1 MKNSVK
7 ILSFLSLLALSLILF
22 WSLSNS
28 SQENTHYD
36 RLYLSEPLST
46 SNQELITPIPETLNL
61 NTQKVHLGEQL
72 FHDKNLSHD
81 NTLSCAFCHNVK
93 KGGGDGLA
101 QPVTASLQKKNLPN
115 HTVFN
120 SPTIFNVGFNFV
132 QGWEG
137 KTKNLEQQTAI
148 PLFNPFEMGNKNWS
162 KILNYLNQTPHYKQQ
177 FQSIYASAIS
187 SEQVIDVISEFKR
200 SLTTPNSPFDLYL
213 KGQLDSLTH
222 YELEGYQLFK
232 KRGCISCH
240 NGVNIGGNLFQKAG
254 IFTPM
259 HPQSEHSPQLFKVP
273 TLRNIALTAP
283 YFHDGSVDNL
293 KEAINL
299 MAKHQLQLELPT
311 DENKKI
317 LAFLQTLTGQYQNQ
331 TLSYE

>member
-1 MKNSVK
+1 MKRSVK
-7 ILSFLSLLALSLILF
+7 ILSFLALSVILF

-28 SQENTHYD
+28 PQKNTHYD
-36 RLYLSEPLST
+36 RHQLSKPFPT
-46 SNQELITPIPETLNL
+46 SHQELITPIPETLNL
-61 NTQKVHLGEQL
+61 NIQKVHLGELL
-72 FHDKNLSHD
+72 FHDKNLSHN
-81 NTLSCAFCHNVK
+81 NTLSCASCHNLQ

-101 QPVTASLQKKNLPN
+101 QPVTASLQKINLPH

-137 KTKNLEQQTAI
+137 KTKTLEQQTAI

-162 KILNYLNQTPHYKQQ
+162 SILNYLNQIPHYKQQ
-177 FQSIYASAIS
+177 FQNIYASTMS
-187 SEQVIDVISEFKR
+187 SEQVIDVISEFSR

-213 KGQLDSLTH
+213 KGQLNSLTH

-232 KRGCISCH
+232 NRGCISCH
-240 NGVNIGGNLFQKAG
+240 HGVNIGGNLFQKAG
-254 IFTPM
+254 IFAPI
-259 HPQSEHSPQLFKVP
+259 HPQNEYSPQLFKVP

-283 YFHDGSVDNL
+283 YFHDGSVDSL

-299 MAKHQLQLELPT
+299 MAKHQLKLELPA

-331 TLSYE
+331 PLSHE

>member
-1 MKNSVK
+1 MKRSVK
-7 ILSFLSLLALSLILF
+7 ILYFLFLLALSVVLF

-28 SQENTHYD
+28 PQENTHD
-36 RLYLSEPLST
+36 NRHHLPESLFT
-46 SNQELITPIPETLNL
+46 SHPELITPIPETLNL

-81 NTLSCAFCHNVK
+81 NTLSCASCHNLQ

-101 QPVTASLQKKNLPN
+101 QPTTASLQKKGLPN

-137 KTKNLEQQTAI
+137 KTKNLEQQAAI

-162 KILNYLNQTPHYKQQ
+162 NILNYLNQTPHYKQQ
-177 FQSIYASAIS
+177 FQNIYASKIS
-187 SEQVIDVISEFKR
+187 SEQVIDVISEFNR

-232 KRGCISCH
+232 NRGCISCH

-259 HPQSEHSPQLFKVP
+259 HPQNEFSPQIFKVP

-283 YFHDGSVDNL
+283 YFHNGSVSSL
-293 KEAINL
+293 EEAITL
-299 MAKHQLQLELPT
+299 MAKHQLQLELPA

-317 LAFLQTLTGQYQNQ
+317 LAFLHTLTGQYQNQ
-331 TLSYE
+331 SLSHE